1 MTSIEIR
8 VLAPAGIEDYHAHL
22 LRLDASHRRACFANE
37 ADDRGIDGH
46 CLKLLGR
53 QAIMIGGYVVIPAG
67 TPAVGEV
74 TWVTGRGVFGKSGK
88 MNIAIHYID
97 LNGRHIPV
105 EGTFRQDGEGNTVA
119 TLVGTAIVPVA
130 GLFITGRSAV
140 IPAGRQLTVRLVSN
154 LPVILPPGATVTPA
168 PVQLVRPALAPAA
181 PLKIGFA
188 QTGAES
194 AWRTANSESMKA
206 EAAKRGIDLKFSD
219 GQGRQEN
226 QIRALRSFIAQRVDA
241 IVLAPL
247 VETGWDPVL
256 RDAKRAGIPV
266 IITDRSIQTAD
277 ESLYACFIG
286 SDFFE
291 EGRMAAEW
299 LAKKTGGKGRIVELQ
314 GTPGSAPANDRRKAF
329 AEGIAKYP
337 GLQVIDSQSGDF
349 RRTGGKEVMEAFLK
363 KHGKTI
369 DIVYAHNDDMA
380 LGAIQAIEEA
390 GLKPGTDIVIVSI
403 DAVREGVQAV
413 ADGRINCT
421 VECNPLFG
429 PKVYDTVAA
438 VLAGKKVERKSYN
451 KDELFDATNA
461 ATALPKRQY

>member
-1 MTSIEIR
+1 MKPT
-8 VLAPAGIEDYHAHL
+8 P
-22 LRLDASHRRACFANE
+22 
-37 ADDRGIDGH
+37 
-46 CLKLLGR
+46 CLKALALILGF
-53 QAIMIGGYVVIPAG
+53 AA
-67 TPAVGEV
+67 
-74 TWVTGRGVFGKSGK
+74 
-88 MNIAIHYID
+88 
-97 LNGRHIPV
+97 
-105 EGTFRQDGEGNTVA
+105 TVA
-119 TLVGTAIVPVA
+119 
-130 GLFITGRSAV
+130 S
-140 IPAGRQLTVRLVSN
+140 
-154 LPVILPPGATVTPA
+154 
-168 PVQLVRPALAPAA
+168 AA

-219 GQGRQEN
+219 GQGKQEN
-226 QIRALRSFIAQRVDA
+226 QIRALRSFIAQKVDA

-266 IITDRSIQTAD
+266 IITDRSIATTD

-286 SDFFE
+286 SDFLE

-329 AEGIAKYP
+329 AEGIAKHP
-337 GLQVIDSQSGDF
+337 ELKIIDSQSGDF
-349 RRTGGKEVMEAFLK
+349 RRTGGKEVMEAFIK
-363 KHGKTI
+363 KHGKNI
-369 DIVYAHNDDMA
+369 DVLYAHNDDMA
-380 LGAIQAIEEA
+380 LGAVKAIEEA
-390 GLKPGTDIVIVSI
+390 GMKPGTDIVIVSI

-413 ADGRINCT
+413 VAGKINCT

-429 PKVYDTVAA
+429 PKVYDTVAK
-438 VLAGKKVERKSYN
+438 VLAGEKVPRKSYN

-461 ATALPKRQY
+461 AAALPTRQY